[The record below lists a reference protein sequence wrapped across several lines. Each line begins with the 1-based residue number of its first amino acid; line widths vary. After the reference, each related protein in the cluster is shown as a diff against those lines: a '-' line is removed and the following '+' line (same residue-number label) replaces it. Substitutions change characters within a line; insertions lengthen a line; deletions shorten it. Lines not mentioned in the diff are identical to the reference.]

1 MGEEEPTSIREA
13 ILDKMSA
20 LIAAAFGLVAALAWN
35 DAIKAIFREVFG
47 SSDQVIPMI
56 IYAVMV
62 TIIAVVITLI
72 VARAVS
78 KAKQLSQKEKKE
90 FACTLCDYT
99 SEIESE
105 YIEHMVKAHAANEDK
120 FLAK

>member
-1 MGEEEPTSIREA
+1 MGDEEPTSIREA

-62 TIIAVVITLI
+62 TIIAVIITLI

-78 KAKQLSQKEKKE
+78 KAKQLSQKEKKV
-90 FACTLCDYT
+90 
-99 SEIESE
+99 SRP
-105 YIEHMVKAHAANEDK
+105 K
-120 FLAK
+120 